1 MMMAVSNGHILE
13 NKESAIM
20 KNPSKQTEAQAQT
33 ARPELPQG
41 FAGGTLKTVAVVA
54 ILVLAF
60 TNFPLVINFI
70 VNILIFI
77 YGLVGENFGIAIIL
91 LTILIRLVTWPLN
104 AQQMKGA
111 KAMQDL
117 QTDKEWLAIQKK
129 YAKDR
134 EKLASEQM
142 RLYRE
147 RGINPF
153 GSCLPTLIQFPIL
166 FALIPAITY
175 AIGSTPLSILKLSN
189 SLYAFQDVAALVPL
203 NNRFLGIDL
212 GFPERTIIFGLGIP
226 VLALTVALTTYIQ
239 TKLTM
244 PPPATGGQN
253 DQAAATSRMMSIY
266 MPVMLYL
273 FSVNYAS
280 GLSIYFVASNI
291 LSIIQY
297 AMMGKV
303 NWRNL
308 LPGAKSS

>member
-1 MMMAVSNGHILE
+1 
-13 NKESAIM
+13 M
-20 KNPSKQTEAQAQT
+20 KNPGNQTQAQK
-33 ARPELPQG
+33 PELPQG
-41 FAGGTLKTVAVVA
+41 FASGTVKTVAVVA

-60 TNFPLVINFI
+60 SNFGTVINFV
-70 VNILIFI
+70 VNILILI
-77 YGLVGENFGIAIIL
+77 YRYVGESFGIAIIL
-91 LTILIRLVTWPLN
+91 LTLLIRLVTWPLN
-104 AQQMKGA
+104 AQQMKSA

-147 RGINPF
+147 KGINPF

-189 SLYAFQDVAALVPL
+189 SLYAFQDVVALVPL
-203 NNRFLGIDL
+203 NNKFLGTDL
-212 GFPERTIIFGLGIP
+212 GLPERTIIFGLSIP

-244 PPPATGGQN
+244 PPSGGSN

-291 LSIIQY
+291 LSIVQY
-297 AMMGKV
+297 ALLGRV

-308 LPGAKSS
+308 LPGGQKT

>member
-1 MMMAVSNGHILE
+1 
-13 NKESAIM
+13 M
-20 KNPSKQTEAQAQT
+20 KNPGTQTPAPAQ
-33 ARPELPQG
+33 RPELPQG
-41 FAGGTLKTVAVVA
+41 FAGGTLKTAAVVA

-60 TNFPLVINFI
+60 TNFPTVINFV
-70 VNILIFI
+70 VNILIYI
-77 YGLVGENFGIAIIL
+77 YRLVGENFGIAIIL
-91 LTILIRLVTWPLN
+91 LTILIRLITWPLN

-147 RGINPF
+147 KGINPF

-189 SLYAFQDVAALVPL
+189 SLYSFQDVAALVPL
-203 NNRFLGIDL
+203 NNTFLGIDL
-212 GFPERTIIFGLGIP
+212 GLPERTIIFGLSIP
-226 VLALTVALTTYIQ
+226 LLALTVGLTTFVQ

-244 PPPATGGQN
+244 PPSGGSN
-253 DQAAATSRMMSIY
+253 DQAASTSRMMSIY
-266 MPVMLYL
+266 MPVMLFF

-291 LSIIQY
+291 LSIVQY
-297 AMMGKV
+297 ALMGKV

-308 LPGAKSS
+308 LPGGKKS